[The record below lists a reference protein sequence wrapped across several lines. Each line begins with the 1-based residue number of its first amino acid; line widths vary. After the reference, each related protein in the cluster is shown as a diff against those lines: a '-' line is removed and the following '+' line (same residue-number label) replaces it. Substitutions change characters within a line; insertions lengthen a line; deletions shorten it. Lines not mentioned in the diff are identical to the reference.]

1 MNRISTPVELIE
13 EQYDVVVV
21 GSGYGGGIAASRLS
35 RAGRK
40 VCLLERG
47 KEWMP
52 GEFPNTDVKAAENM
66 QLDLPEKKVGLSTGL
81 YNFHLHKDVQVLVG
95 CGLGGTSLIN
105 ANVSLHAD
113 PRVFTKELWP
123 KGLLND
129 RATRLADGFQRA
141 EEMLKPNPYP
151 EDFPVLK
158 KLEAAEIAAKA
169 TGQPFSRPPIN
180 VTFQDGINHVGVEQ
194 KACNNCGDCVSG
206 CNNLAKNTTQMNYL
220 PDAWNHG
227 AKIFTECSVK
237 YVEKVE
243 DGWIVHFQPQRSD
256 RDRFDAPTQFVKANI
271 VILSAGTL
279 GSSEIMLRSKA
290 NGLSCS
296 PMVGKRFSGNGD
308 VLGFSYNGKEKVNG
322 VGYGAHNV
330 DKKNPCGPCIT
341 SLTDTRKTA
350 ENYLDGMVVE
360 EGSIP
365 GALSPGL
372 PSIFSALAKAIGED
386 QDESIPNEIREE
398 ARKLESLLRGAHHG
412 AMAHTET
419 YLVMSHDDGD
429 GQMVLENDR
438 MVLNW
443 PGYGREDVFKRV
455 NGFLRRCADA
465 LQGTFIKNPIWT
477 KLFDKAL
484 ISVHPLGGC
493 IMAEDASSGVVNDR
507 GQVFSGQSGSDL
519 HDGLFIT
526 DGSVIPTSL
535 GVNPLFT
542 ISAISERNMKYLCE
556 SHGWELSYQLPS
568 APTQQSYEPKLGIE
582 FTETMKGFWNPGS
595 ASYEDGYMVGKEGDT
610 SIEFTL
616 QIDSDDLE
624 SMLETPEHAA
634 RISGTLTA
642 PALSTDPLTVTDGTF
657 QLFNKVAD
665 EVETR
670 HMTYS
675 MQVTSEQGKSYYF
688 HGFKEIRSD
697 GFLEIWHDTSTLY
710 STIYQGSSNQGLL
723 LGKGILHI
731 APKDFMIQMTT
742 MKVTHATSEKQRLEA
757 LARFGKFF
765 AGTLWDTYGGVAAPL
780 EYFSPDAPARAKRPL
795 RAPAP
800 EIYPF
805 VTEDGKTLR
814 LTRYHAGDKNTV
826 MCSHGLGVA
835 SSIFSTDLIDTNLLE
850 YLCAHEYDVWLL
862 DYRCSVE
869 LPDLAAEQSNGDD
882 VARYDYPAAVAKVR
896 ELSGRESI
904 QVVVHCYGAAT
915 WTMAML
921 NGLEGVNS
929 AVISQVSAHMKSPL
943 MTELKT
949 GLHTAGALDALGV
962 DTLTAYTSSEEGW
975 KDKFIDQALK
985 LYPVGSNQHCHN
997 PVCHRITFLYGLLY
1011 EHQELNESLHE
1022 NLHEL
1027 FGVGNIEQFEHLSTM
1042 VRKGHVT
1049 SFSGEDIYLPH
1060 PERMAIPITFISGA
1074 KNKCYL
1080 PESTELTFEYLR
1092 KANDPDLYERF
1103 VIPNYGHID
1112 CIFGENAVKDVFPT
1126 ILAGLKRGE
1135 KMIKQE
1141 PSSVV

>member
-13 EQYDVVVV
+13 ESYDVVVV

-35 RAGRK
+35 RAGKK

-47 KEWMP
+47 KEWIP

-66 QLDLPEKKVGLSTGL
+66 QLDLPEKKVGSSVGL

-113 PRVFTKELWP
+113 PRVFTPELWP
-123 KGLLND
+123 KGLLDD
-129 RATRLADGFQRA
+129 RDTRLADGFKRA

-151 EDFPVLK
+151 ENFPPLK
-158 KLEAAEIAAKA
+158 KLEAAKVAAEA
-169 TGQPFSRPPIN
+169 TQQPFSLPPIN
-180 VTFQDGINHVGVEQ
+180 VTFQDGVNHVGVEQ

-237 YVEKVE
+237 YLEKTE
-243 DGWIVHFQPQRSD
+243 GSWLVHFQPLQSGRG
-256 RDRFDAPTQFVKANI
+256 RFDAPTQFVKAET

-279 GSSEIMLRSKA
+279 GSTEIMLRTKA
-290 NGLSCS
+290 HGLDCS

-308 VLGFSYNGKEKVNG
+308 VLGFSYNGKDRVNG
-322 VGYGAHNV
+322 VGYGTHKV
-330 DKKNPCGPCIT
+330 DPKNPCGPCIT
-341 SLTDTRKTA
+341 TLTDTRKTA

-365 GALSPGL
+365 GALAPGL
-372 PSIFSALAKAIGED
+372 PSIFSALAKTIGED
-386 QDESIPNEIREE
+386 ENESFPNELKEE
-398 ARKLESLLRGAHHG
+398 ARKLDSLLRGAHHG
-412 AMAHTET
+412 AMAHTQT

-429 GQMVLENDR
+429 GQMTLDNDR

-455 NGFLRRCADA
+455 NDFLKRCALA
-465 LQGTFIKNPIWT
+465 LDGTFIKNPIWT

-493 IMAEDASSGVVNDR
+493 IMGEDASKGVVNDR
-507 GQVFSGQSGSDL
+507 GQVFAGASGTDL
-519 HDGLFIT
+519 HEGLYIT

-542 ISAISERNMKYLCE
+542 ISAISERNMRYLCE
-556 SHGWELSYQLPS
+556 AQGWPLSYQLPS
-568 APTQQSYEPKLGIE
+568 APTQQSYVPKLGIE

-595 ASYEDGYMVGKEGDT
+595 TEFQEGYNIGKEGDT
-610 SIEFTL
+610 RIEFTL
-616 QIDSDDLE
+616 QIDSDDLDT
-624 SMLETPEHAA
+624 LIDTPAHPA

-642 PALSTDPLTVTDGTF
+642 PALSPEPLTVTDGVF
-657 QLFNKVAD
+657 QLFNEVKN

-675 MQVTSEQGKSYYF
+675 MCATSETGHTYFF
-688 HGFKEIRSD
+688 HGYKEIRAD
-697 GFLEIWHDTSTLY
+697 GFLDIWHDTSTLY
-710 STIYQGSSNQGLL
+710 SSIYEGENANGNL
-723 LGKGILHI
+723 LGRGILHI
-731 APKDFMIQMTT
+731 APKDFMVQMTT
-742 MKVTHATSEKQRLEA
+742 MKVTHADSLEQRLEA
-757 LARFGKFF
+757 LTRFGKFF
-765 AGTLWDTYGGVAAPL
+765 AGTLWDIYGGVAAPL
-780 EYFSPDAPARAKRPL
+780 EYFNPDAPPRQKRPL

-800 EIYPF
+800 EVYPF
-805 VTEDGKTLR
+805 QTADGKTLR
-814 LTRYHAGDKNTV
+814 LTRYNAGNKNTV

-862 DYRCSVE
+862 DFRCSIE
-869 LPDLAAEQSNGDD
+869 LPQLAAEESTGDD
-882 VARYDYPAAVAKVR
+882 VAKYDYPAAVAKVR
-896 ELSGRESI
+896 ELTEKESI

-915 WTMAML
+915 WTMSML

-929 AVISQVSAHMKSPL
+929 AVISQVSAHMKAPF
-943 MTELKT
+943 MTNLKT
-949 GLHTAGALDALGV
+949 GLHTAEVLNLLGV
-962 DTLTAYTSSEEGW
+962 DTLTAYTSSDANW
-975 KDKFIDQALK
+975 KNKLIDQALK
-985 LYPVGSNQHCHN
+985 LYPVGSSQHCHN
-997 PVCHRITFLYGLLY
+997 PVCHRITFLYSLLY
-1011 EHQELNESLHE
+1011 EHQQLNETLHE

-1042 VRKGHVT
+1042 VRKGYVT
-1049 SFSGEDIYLPH
+1049 AFNGDDIYLPH

-1074 KNKCYL
+1074 KNQCYL

-1092 KANDPDLYERF
+1092 NANDPDLYERH
-1103 VIPNYGHID
+1103 VIPEYGHID
-1112 CIFGENAVKDVFPT
+1112 CIFGKNAVHDVYPT
-1126 ILAGLKRGE
+1126 ILAGLERGA
-1135 KMIKQE
+1135 KLANR
-1141 PSSVV
+1141 SLTATT